1 MEPLGRGRDAAIL
14 DSQEDFHGSISL
26 HVSGHDGFAGYM
38 RTIREAFPNFHNRI
52 DDLVVTQDRAVARL
66 TYRGTHEEA
75 LFGIPA
81 PGRRI
86 EYAGVAMFTLAG
98 GGITKVWALGDQMW
112 LMEQIGA
119 IPER

>member
-1 MEPLGRGRDAAIL
+1 
-14 DSQEDFHGSISL
+14 
-26 HVSGHDGFAGYM
+26 M

-81 PGRRI
+81 TGRRI
-86 EYAGVAMFTLAG
+86 EYAGVAMFTLTG
-98 GGITKVWALGDQMW
+98 GGITKVWVLGDQMW